1 MGLLQFSM
9 RMIGISPR
17 FIISFLKGICPI
29 GRRTSV
35 ELRQLQYFVKVA
47 KKQHVTQAA
56 EELHVAQS
64 AVSRQIHQ
72 LEEELGVTLFVQKGR
87 NLQLTSV
94 GKLFLNRM
102 EEVLR
107 DLDRAVNEVRE
118 FLDPEAGEIRIGFPH
133 SLGIYLLPTVV
144 ASFRQTHPNV
154 KFRLRQGTFN
164 SLIRDLVKGEI
175 DLAFISPFPE
185 AHELVSGDLLLLE
198 ELYAIVPEGHALAGL
213 GTIRLEQLKDEPFV
227 MFSEEYSLRSIV
239 LEACSKAGFK
249 PNIGFEGEETDTIR
263 GLVAAGMGVS
273 MLPEMALTEIS
284 QLQPAKVRV
293 VEPQVTRSIGLIHRT
308 GERLPLVAEVFQAY
322 LLDFFQEHKKQT

>member
-1 MGLLQFSM
+1 M
-9 RMIGISPR
+9 
-17 FIISFLKGICPI
+17 
-29 GRRTSV
+29 

-47 KKQHVTQAA
+47 KKEHVTQAA

-72 LEEELGVTLFVQKGR
+72 LEEELGVALFVQKGR

-94 GKLFLNRM
+94 GKLFLSRID
-102 EEVLR
+102 EILLELE
-107 DLDRAVNEVRE
+107 RAVTEVRE

-144 ASFRQTHPNV
+144 ASFRRTHPNV
-154 KFRLRQGTFN
+154 KFRLRQGTYN

-185 AHELVSGDLLLLE
+185 KHEHVSGHLLLEE
-198 ELYAIVPEGHALAGL
+198 ELYAIVPQGHILADN
-213 GTIRLEQLKDEPFV
+213 GTIRLEQLRDDSFV

-239 LEACSKAGFK
+239 LEACEKAGFV
-249 PNIGFEGEETDTIR
+249 PQIGFEGEETDTIR

-273 MLPEMALTEIS
+273 LLPEMALTEIS

-293 VEPQVTRSIGLIHRT
+293 IEPQVTRSIGLIQRT
-308 GERLPLVAEVFQAY
+308 GDKLPLVAEGFQSF
-322 LLDFFQEHKKQT
+322 LLHFFQETEETKPST